1 MFKQKSLITS
11 YCLAAVVV
19 LALLGPLAQNGRGD
33 FVLLG
38 DEQLTVYSYHHQGTL
53 FDTSQAFIVSG
64 GSVDWLFAYNFS
76 TVNMSDGGTEK
87 IYAYNSSTVNMSDG
101 GTEAI
106 YAYNSS
112 TVNMS
117 YGCVDEYLWA
127 HDSSNVNISGGNVDY
142 LGADDSS
149 TVNISGGH
157 MFGLGALNSSVVTFH
172 GRNFRGSGG
181 LILYGDSVL
190 STGTLSGEWFDGTQW
205 WVTIGHL
212 DPTATIRAIPE
223 PATLLLLGLGA
234 VMLRKRR

>member
-87 IYAYNSSTVNMSDG
+87 
-101 GTEAI
+101 I